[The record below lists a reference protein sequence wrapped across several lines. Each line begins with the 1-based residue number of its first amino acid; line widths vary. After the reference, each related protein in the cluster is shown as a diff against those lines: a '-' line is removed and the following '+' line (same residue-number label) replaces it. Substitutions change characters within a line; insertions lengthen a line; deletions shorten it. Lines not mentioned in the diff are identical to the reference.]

1 MIMEGPATD
10 LARESTRKRQRR
22 KKQEE
27 QEEFESK
34 KKADTKV
41 KI

>member
-1 MIMEGPATD
+1 MIMEAPATD